1 MDITCTHVYPHIY
14 IRVFTHAWLCSQP
27 PAEGTYLHTSASR
40 TGKLACSGNILLL
53 SVTDDFLY
61 LLPWNAISLS
71 RLFFFFSPFNSKA
84 GLEKQRYHYSLC
96 KNVSICKRLMKK
108 EKKNLPS
115 FTLTSPTLT
124 PRNVFKQLHLRRAA
138 ANALTNSRL
147 TTANTVLM
155 ACEDVLQ
162 LPHTP
167 RPLGASP
174 AARDPWV
181 MASLPS
187 LVTLHHKD
195 QADSLLLTS

>member
-1 MDITCTHVYPHIY
+1 MYIHIY
-14 IRVFTHAWLCSQP
+14 
-27 PAEGTYLHTSASR
+27 TYVYLPMP
-40 TGKLACSGNILLL
+40 GCACSPQLKAHICTRLPQERANWLAQETFSSFPWPMTFCIC
-53 SVTDDFLY
+53 Y
-61 LLPWNAISLS
+61 LEMQLVCPGF
-71 RLFFFFSPFNSKA
+71 FFFFSPFNSKA

-181 MASLPS
+181 TASLPS